1 MASSRRPKASRE
13 EVKRKGLVFKFPF
26 ATEKK
31 TYMFWDGTLGDAVP
45 AKYTGTTTVNDLNVY
60 KFQTEVPDT
69 VVGTRDLP
77 ASVLGL
83 PGTGNVTADTH
94 YQDNTTMYVDPNTG
108 AIVNRVENLKN
119 WYAAEGKE
127 LITTEA
133 ELSYTKKEIA
143 QTVDEVAT
151 KGKLLN
157 AIHGIIPIL
166 AGRHRPDPAGAGD
179 RAQHAQA
186 RHARG
191 LASSRLHQLT
201 EGLQDLLE
209 ALVAVLAPS
218 GTQGQ
223 DRPVRQR
230 HRTEGH
236 ARTATGHRE
245 ERQLLDVGGVD
256 ATEVGDQQGGPESG
270 SQHPQPRVDQP
281 VTQRDA
287 SAGRRWAWPRGVPR
301 PPRGPP
307 RPGTVAPR
315 CGSAASRCSPRS

>member
-1 MASSRRPKASRE
+1 VRKLTEPLLIGLGVFLILGAILLRFYAYPKVAVAPIDQQSVTSLEAKDATLFDAASLENITTDLSVQARTVGDVAASEKAPDGVVVWVSTNSIRSSDGTVRSRSVERAAFDDYTGEAVNCCGGFVEETEGDRE

-143 QTVDEVAT
+143 QTIDEVAT

-157 AIHGIIPIL
+157 AIHGIIPIV
-166 AGRHRPDPAGAGD
+166 AGGIGLILLVLGIALSMRR
-179 RAQHAQA
+179 
-186 RHARG
+186 RG
-191 LASSRLHQLT
+191 TH
-201 EGLQDLLE
+201 E
-209 ALVAVLAPS
+209 A
-218 GTQGQ
+218 
-223 DRPVRQR
+223 
-230 HRTEGH
+230 
-236 ARTATGHRE
+236 
-245 ERQLLDVGGVD
+245 
-256 ATEVGDQQGGPESG
+256 
-270 SQHPQPRVDQP
+270 
-281 VTQRDA
+281 
-287 SAGRRWAWPRGVPR
+287 
-301 PPRGPP
+301 
-307 RPGTVAPR
+307 
-315 CGSAASRCSPRS
+315 

>member
-1 MASSRRPKASRE
+1 MRKLTEPLLIGLGVFLILGAILLRFYAYPKVAVAPIDQQSVTSLEAKDATLFDAASLENITTDLSVQARTVGDVAASEKAPDGVVVWVSTNSIRSSDGTVRSRSVERAAFDDYTGEAVNCCGGFVEETEGDRE

-143 QTVDEVAT
+143 QTIDEVAT

-157 AIHGIIPIL
+157 AIHGIIPIV
-166 AGRHRPDPAGAGD
+166 AGGIGLILLVLGIALSMRR
-179 RAQHAQA
+179 
-186 RHARG
+186 RG
-191 LASSRLHQLT
+191 TH
-201 EGLQDLLE
+201 E
-209 ALVAVLAPS
+209 A
-218 GTQGQ
+218 
-223 DRPVRQR
+223 
-230 HRTEGH
+230 
-236 ARTATGHRE
+236 
-245 ERQLLDVGGVD
+245 
-256 ATEVGDQQGGPESG
+256 
-270 SQHPQPRVDQP
+270 
-281 VTQRDA
+281 
-287 SAGRRWAWPRGVPR
+287 
-301 PPRGPP
+301 
-307 RPGTVAPR
+307 
-315 CGSAASRCSPRS
+315 